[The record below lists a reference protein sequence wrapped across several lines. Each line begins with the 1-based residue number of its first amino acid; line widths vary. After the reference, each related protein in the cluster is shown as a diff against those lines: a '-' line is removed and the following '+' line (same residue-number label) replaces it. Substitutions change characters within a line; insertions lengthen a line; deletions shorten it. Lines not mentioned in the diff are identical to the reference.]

1 MLRAMPLRPA
11 RPAFEPIPDDGRLTL
26 GDHRRY
32 PGSVVLLT
40 CAMCGWSKPYSPER
54 LLDRLRALK
63 AGGHPSP
70 IGPLARRVAWPCPMC
85 HRVKWRMDLARPT
98 GLDPREARRLDRLY
112 RN

>member
-1 MLRAMPLRPA
+1 MA
-11 RPAFEPIPDDGRLTL
+11 RPRFDPIPDDGRLTL

-32 PGSVVLLT
+32 PGSRLLLT
-40 CAMCGWSKPYSPER
+40 CSLCGWQKAYSPER
-54 LLDRLRALK
+54 AIDRLRQLR

-85 HRVKWRMDLARPT
+85 HRVKWRMQLARPAD
-98 GLDPREARRLDRLY
+98 LDPREARRLAGLY